1 VSAPGRPKRSAP
13 QRTARRDSLTGN
25 PLKQRL
31 GRSERLFGCWLSL
44 ASPLAAEAL
53 ACAGFDFLVVDGEHS
68 PVDTMDMILLLLAIA
83 AGGAQPVLRVAENN
97 AALAKRALDAGSPT
111 LLFPMVA
118 SADDARRAV
127 AAMRYPQA
135 GNGGV
140 RGVAGVVRAARF
152 GLAADYVQRAN
163 ETACTIVQIESA
175 AGVEACPEIAAVD
188 GVDALFVGPADLAAS
203 LGHLGAS
210 GHVEVQQ
217 AIDRVHAAA
226 AAQGKAA
233 GIFAGSIEEARDYAA
248 RGFTMVA
255 LAADV
260 IWLLAGAKQALDSV
274 RG

>member
-1 VSAPGRPKRSAP
+1 M
-13 QRTARRDSLTGN
+13 TN

-31 GRSERLFGCWLSL
+31 AAGERLFGCWLSL
-44 ASPLAAEAL
+44 ASPMAAEAL

-68 PVDTMDMILLLLAIA
+68 PADTMDTVALLQAIA
-83 AGGAQPVLRVAENN
+83 AGGSQPIVRVAEN
-97 AALAKRALDAGSPT
+97 AAPLAKRALDAGSAT

-127 AAMRYPQA
+127 ASMRYPQQ

-152 GLAADYVQRAN
+152 GLLPNYVHDANAD
-163 ETACTIVQIESA
+163 ACTIVQIESA
-175 AGVEACPEIAAVD
+175 AGVAASSAIAAVD

-203 LGHLGAS
+203 LGHLGDS
-210 GHVEVQQ
+210 GHAEVQQ
-217 AIDRVHAAA
+217 AIDRVLAAA
-226 AAQGKAA
+226 KAHGKCA
-233 GIFAGSIEEARDYAA
+233 GIFAGSAEEARLFSA
-248 RGFTMVA
+248 RGFTLVA

-260 IWLLAGAKQALDSV
+260 IWLLAGARQALAAA

>member
-1 VSAPGRPKRSAP
+1 M
-13 QRTARRDSLTGN
+13 TN

-31 GRSERLFGCWLSL
+31 AAGERLFGCWLSL
-44 ASPLAAEAL
+44 ASPMAAEAL

-68 PVDTMDMILLLLAIA
+68 PADTMDTVALLQAIA
-83 AGGAQPVLRVAENN
+83 AGGSQPIVRVAEN
-97 AALAKRALDAGSPT
+97 AAPLAKRALDAGSAT

-127 AAMRYPQA
+127 ASMRYPQP

-152 GLAADYVQRAN
+152 GLLPDYVHHAN
-163 ETACTIVQIESA
+163 ADACAIVQIESA
-175 AGVEACPEIAAVD
+175 AGVAASGMIAAVD

-203 LGHLGAS
+203 LGHLGDS
-210 GHVEVQQ
+210 GHADVQQ
-217 AIDRVHAAA
+217 AIDRVLA
-226 AAQGKAA
+226 AAQAQGKCA
-233 GIFAGSIEEARDYAA
+233 GIFAGSAEEARKFTA
-248 RGFTMVA
+248 RGFTLVA

-260 IWLLAGAKQALDSV
+260 IWLLAGARQALAAA